1 VRISAQSAQRD
12 RSVNRR
18 RMPAP
23 HDGDKVV
30 AEQPQI
36 GKPLGRCGNAASRQ
50 IKLATIQHI
59 SKLQR
64 AARAN
69 IELDMGRLLRD
80 RGGERCRENDDRAVV
95 HRDCE
100 AALGRLRFEWG
111 SAVKRGMQIL
121 QRRANR
127 ADKPLGVGCRL
138 HALRGSDEQI
148 VAQGAAQPPE
158 RMADRGLRHVQPS
171 GGTGRAALL
180 HDGIENHQQVEIE
193 CPPVHAVFP
202 SAASPAVP
210 AHAPRACSGEQRAL
224 ATFPCGSQSYG
235 SPVVKEPPNMRRR
248 LIVLTCAIVAGAAGL
263 TTCWLAP
270 ASPAPAQAAAPPQA
284 IPVVT
289 EKVGV
294 ADMPLVKVGLGTA
307 AAYNTVSVHSQVTGT
322 IQKIGFVEGRTV
334 QPGDLIA
341 QLDPRPFQA
350 ALQQAQANLVR
361 DQAHLANAQA
371 NLSRYVPLLKR
382 GFSTSQQVGDQASA
396 VAQLQ
401 AAIASD
407 QAAIDNARTQLSYT
421 TITSPI
427 SGVTGIR
434 RVDIGNVVQPTDTT
448 PIVTITQIQPVSVIF
463 TLPQK
468 DLPEVQAA
476 MQQAPLRAI
485 AYPQDGAT
493 SVGEGSLL
501 LVDNQISQASGTVR
515 LKATFLNKNGKLWP
529 GEFLQVRLIIGVRP
543 ASVSVPLTA
552 LQQGADGQL
561 VFVVNPGNTVR
572 VQPVTVIE
580 SLDGRAL
587 VGDGLKAGDTV
598 VTAGQY
604 RLQDGSRIN
613 PVPAGSSNVQ
623 NQTPATQGMLG

>member
-1 VRISAQSAQRD
+1 
-12 RSVNRR
+12 
-18 RMPAP
+18 
-23 HDGDKVV
+23 
-30 AEQPQI
+30 
-36 GKPLGRCGNAASRQ
+36 
-50 IKLATIQHI
+50 
-59 SKLQR
+59 
-64 AARAN
+64 
-69 IELDMGRLLRD
+69 
-80 RGGERCRENDDRAVV
+80 
-95 HRDCE
+95 
-100 AALGRLRFEWG
+100 
-111 SAVKRGMQIL
+111 
-121 QRRANR
+121 
-127 ADKPLGVGCRL
+127 
-138 HALRGSDEQI
+138 
-148 VAQGAAQPPE
+148 
-158 RMADRGLRHVQPS
+158 
-171 GGTGRAALL
+171 
-180 HDGIENHQQVEIE
+180 
-193 CPPVHAVFP
+193 
-202 SAASPAVP
+202 
-210 AHAPRACSGEQRAL
+210 
-224 ATFPCGSQSYG
+224 
-235 SPVVKEPPNMRRR
+235 MRRR